1 MWFDADYNGNP
12 FDKNEYLNYLSKNFY
27 RFSCSVDSKFGNYEI
42 FHMKDETNRIY
53 FHLDPRGEKQD
64 GLGLATNYY
73 TSNPDFYWVNPD

>member
-1 MWFDADYNGNP
+1 
-12 FDKNEYLNYLSKNFY
+12 
-27 RFSCSVDSKFGNYEI
+27 
-42 FHMKDETNRIY
+42 MKDETNRIY